1 MSTKVENIKMLVT
14 HSGVFHADDV
24 YSTAFLYLC
33 IISSKNPPLTKAMI
47 KNISNYIKTRMDK
60 NQCLLCDNTINHFSS
75 YIFPFILRT
84 HKLDEYDANT
94 TIIYDIGNG
103 EFDHHQV
110 DAKRRPD
117 GTKYASFGLLF
128 KEYGHLLIPDENARE
143 TFDEW
148 FVKAIDNA
156 DNGVSSNLISSA
168 VSAFMPNW
176 NESNSQINVNKSFM
190 DAVSSAINILG
201 RLILK
206 TNANCEATEI
216 LEKSP
221 VIETDGG
228 KILILEKY
236 LPFNTWAF
244 NNGFMAAVYPSNRG
258 GYNCCVVSDPKGGN
272 ICRFPVEWRGCT
284 DSKKFEAMTELKTI
298 TFCHASGFMI
308 AADDEIEAVMA
319 SNYLIPYDG
328 KEN

>member
-1 MSTKVENIKMLVT
+1 MSTKVKNIKTMIT
-14 HSGVFHADDV
+14 HAGVFHADDV

-33 IISSKNPPLTKAMI
+33 IEKENGKTIHDAIISITHSLSHPDMA
-47 KNISNYIKTRMDK
+47 
-60 NQCLLCDNTINHFSS
+60 DNTLPKVKRV
-75 YIFPFILRT
+75 YVV
-84 HKLDEYDANT
+84 DD
-94 TIIYDIGNG
+94 TIPADGVIVYDIGNG
-103 EFDHHQV
+103 EFDHHQFY
-110 DAKRRPD
+110 AKRRND
-117 GTKYASFGLLF
+117 GTKYAAFGLLF
-128 KEYGHLLIPDENARE
+128 KEYGHILIPNNRARLE
-143 TFDEW
+143 FDSW
-148 FVKAIDNA
+148 FVRSIDNA
-156 DNGVSSNLISSA
+156 DNGVSSNLLSSA

-176 NESNSQINVNKSFM
+176 NEDNTPEEVNKNFM
-190 DAVSSAINILG
+190 VAVISAVNILG
-201 RLILK
+201 RLIIK
-206 TNANCEATEI
+206 TNAAYEANET
-216 LEKSP
+216 LEKSS

-244 NNGFMAAVYPSNRG
+244 NHGFSAAVYPSNRG

-272 ICRFPVEWRGCT
+272 VCRFPVEWRGCT

-308 AADDEIEAVMA
+308 AADDEIEAIMA